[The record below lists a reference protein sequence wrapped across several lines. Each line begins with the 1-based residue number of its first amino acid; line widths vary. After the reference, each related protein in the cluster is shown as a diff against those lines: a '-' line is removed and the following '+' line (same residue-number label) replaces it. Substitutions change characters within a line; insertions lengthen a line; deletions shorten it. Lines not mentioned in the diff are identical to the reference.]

1 VRLESVK
8 AEVDAKIALLDLAAF
23 ADKEVRS
30 VLALIVL
37 IGMRPKGR
45 RWCSVAAALATA
57 DPIFHLNRDAIN
69 RAQVGTL
76 SGGQKRK
83 ISLACALVGAQ
94 PCAQQRPVPAQMW
107 AGASP
112 VLVQMWQR

>member
-1 VRLESVK
+1 MRLESVK

-23 ADKEVRS
+23 ADREVRS
-30 VLALIVL
+30 ALALIVL
-37 IGMRPKGR
+37 IGMRPKRAPVVLGGR
-45 RWCSVAAALATA
+45 GTCHVRPDLSSMR
-57 DPIFHLNRDAIN
+57 RDC
-69 RAQVGTL
+69 AQVGTL